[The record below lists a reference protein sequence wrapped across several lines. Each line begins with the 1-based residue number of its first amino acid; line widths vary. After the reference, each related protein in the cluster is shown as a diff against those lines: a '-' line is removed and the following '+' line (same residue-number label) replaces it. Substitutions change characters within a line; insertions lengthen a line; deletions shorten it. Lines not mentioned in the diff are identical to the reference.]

1 MEPES
6 QVFETKIDDIK
17 NQFMSVLDD
26 FKKYYIYYNKN
37 PESNEFQN
45 YYANSKSNLQTLN
58 QTIFSLTNSIQKN
71 IIDLDKENT
80 YMNKQ
85 IIILK
90 KKFEKM
96 VKLQHNLEMTED
108 GSEQLIN
115 DSKELYNEQY
125 HKNVIL
131 FLALLLLISL
141 SYKSFSRTQVP
152 M

>member
-58 QTIFSLTNSIQKN
+58 QNIFSLTNSIQKN

-141 SYKSFSRTQVP
+141 SYKTFSRTQVP
-152 M
+152 I

>member
-58 QTIFSLTNSIQKN
+58 QNIFSLTNSIQKN

-85 IIILK
+85 IVILK

-141 SYKSFSRTQVP
+141 SYKSFSRTQTP

>member
-45 YYANSKSNLQTLN
+45 YYANSKSILQTLN
-58 QTIFSLTNSIQKN
+58 QNIFSLTNSIQKN

-141 SYKSFSRTQVP
+141 SYKSFSRTQTP

>member
-45 YYANSKSNLQTLN
+45 YYANSNSNLQTLN
-58 QTIFSLTNSIQKN
+58 QNIFSLTNSIQKN

-141 SYKSFSRTQVP
+141 SYKSFSRTQTP
-152 M
+152 I